1 VALPAVAHGLIHLG
15 TNNGPLLAGFP
26 LNLFLSRVQMPKS
39 GEALESVNS
48 VYEPA
53 TVVGNPERRELSNA
67 PPSDFRLPERQ
78 HNLLKFDNNRGIPFL
93 LTKALV
99 RRCQMRIKVLLAD
112 DTAII
117 RKAVRGL
124 LENRSEVEVVGEAAN
139 FQETLQMTKDLK
151 PNIVIMDLHMRDEFE
166 FRPLDVKSAF
176 RRSATQ
182 LLAVSIWIDADSKAL
197 AQSFGAVML
206 LDKINLGQ
214 ALIPS
219 IIEFAQHG

>member
-1 VALPAVAHGLIHLG
+1 
-15 TNNGPLLAGFP
+15 
-26 LNLFLSRVQMPKS
+26 
-39 GEALESVNS
+39 
-48 VYEPA
+48 
-53 TVVGNPERRELSNA
+53 
-67 PPSDFRLPERQ
+67 
-78 HNLLKFDNNRGIPFL
+78 
-93 LTKALV
+93 
-99 RRCQMRIKVLLAD
+99 MRIKVLLAD

-151 PNIVIMDLHMRDEFE
+151 PNIVIMDLYMRDEFE

-206 LDKINLGQ
+206 LDKIDLGQ